1 MKKINIILLLLLF
14 STSNLNEDIIFIE
27 KKIYTVK
34 YSQKLEQPL
43 EITYRSINRKSKVK
57 NKNLNFY
64 LEKGVHT
71 SSNADYHNNIYDKGH
86 LVPAGSFSD
95 NISNLRETYSFL
107 NCSLQH
113 QDLNRG
119 EWRLVEEQERIW
131 DNYEPLTVKI
141 EVLFDE
147 NSVKLSSGATVPSG
161 YVKHIYFENSKKHMC
176 FYFKNEKPKLKWY
189 KHKINCENDKL

>member
-71 SSNADYHNNIYDKGH
+71 SNNADYHNNIFQIIY
-86 LVPAGSFSD
+86 L
-95 NISNLRETYSFL
+95 ILE
-107 NCSLQH
+107 
-113 QDLNRG
+113 
-119 EWRLVEEQERIW
+119 
-131 DNYEPLTVKI
+131 
-141 EVLFDE
+141 
-147 NSVKLSSGATVPSG
+147 
-161 YVKHIYFENSKKHMC
+161 KHILF
-176 FYFKNEKPKLKWY
+176 
-189 KHKINCENDKL
+189 

>member
-71 SSNADYHNNIYDKGH
+71 SNNADYHNNIYDKGH

>member
-14 STSNLNEDIIFIE
+14 STSNLNKDIIFIE

-43 EITYRSINRKSKVK
+43 EITYRSVNRRSKVK

-71 SSNADYHNNIYDKGH
+71 SNNSDYHNNIYDKGH

-119 EWRLVEEQERIW
+119 EWRLLEEQERIW

-141 EVLFDE
+141 EVIFDE

-161 YVKHIYFENSKKHMC
+161 YIKYIYFENTKKHMC

-189 KHKINCENDKL
+189 QHKINCENDKL